1 MADKDREM
9 DTLRE
14 EMKEQVKLKNEIFD
28 LKQTIQDLRAEIAK
42 KDLEREQG
50 LEMNLEDTQLVK
62 TLRSEM
68 MQVEKDY
75 DEARNELVHTKYALN
90 E

>member
-1 MADKDREM
+1 M
-9 DTLRE
+9 
-14 EMKEQVKLKNEIFD
+14 KLKNEIFD
-28 LKQTIQDLRAEIAK
+28 LKQTIQDLGAEIAK

-68 MQVEKDY
+68 TQVEKDY
-75 DEARNELVHTKYALN
+75 DEARNELAHTKYALT

>member
-1 MADKDREM
+1 
-9 DTLRE
+9 
-14 EMKEQVKLKNEIFD
+14 MKEQVKLKNEIFD
-28 LKQTIQDLRAEIAK
+28 LKQTIQDLRAEISK

-68 MQVEKDY
+68 TQVEKDY
-75 DEARNELVHTKYALN
+75 DEARNEL
-90 E
+90 